1 MAGAPQGNKNATK
14 NKPWQRA
21 LERELTGERN
31 ADKLAS
37 LALKVFEMAAEGDMQ
52 AIKEIGDRLD
62 GKAVQSVEGTGEN
75 GVFTIIVST
84 DDESVL

>member
-1 MAGAPQGNKNATK
+1 MAGAPEGNKNATK

-21 LERELTGERN
+21 LERELTGEKN
-31 ADKLAS
+31 ADKLAQI
-37 LALKVFEMAAEGDMQ
+37 ALKVFEKAVEGDIQ

-62 GKAVQSVEGTGEN
+62 GKSVQSVEGTGAN
-75 GVFTIIVST
+75 GVFTINISS